1 MIKVDI
7 FSGFLGAGKT
17 TLIRLILGLLTPR
30 EGQARLR
37 TGNGESLEL
46 SVETREFFS
55 YVPQGNTMLSGTIAE
70 NLRLIRENATESE
83 LWDALEKACAA
94 DFVRALPLGLETPL
108 KERGGGLSEGQLQR
122 LSIARALLCNAPVL
136 LLDEATSA
144 LDMETERR
152 LLHSIMHAESRRTCI
167 VTTHRPGVLSACDRV
182 YRVGS
187 SGVELLGPEDAEA
200 YLRIKTKILRNYM
213 ESH

>member
-1 MIKVDI
+1 MCWRARRLFARPGEIVALVGP
-7 FSGFLGAGKT
+7 SGEGKT
-17 TLIRLILGLLTPR
+17 TVLRLLLGLVRPQAGRVALEAGGETR
-30 EGQARLR
+30 EMSARLR
-37 TGNGESLEL
+37 RL
-46 SVETREFFS
+46 FA

-94 DFVRALPLGLETPL
+94 GFVRALPLGLETPL

-122 LSIARALLCNAPVL
+122 LSIARALLCDAPVL

-144 LDMETERR
+144 LDLETERR

-187 SGVELLGPEDAEA
+187 SGVELLGPEE
-200 YLRIKTKILRNYM
+200 LKTFVTGK
-213 ESH
+213 